1 MKNRTYN
8 RKKLLVVFGL
18 AVTILFLLA
27 GRLVYL
33 MVFEAGYYQEKAAGA
48 SRAGAGDQGHKRADH
63 GAETARFLP
72 PTGRCV
78 LFR

>member
-18 AVTILFLLA
+18 AVIVLFLLA

-33 MVFEAGYYQEKAAGA
+33 MVFEAGYYQEKAQALHEREREIRQKEGR
-48 SRAGAGDQGHKRADH
+48 SLTG
-63 GAETARFLP
+63 TARSLP

-78 LFR
+78 PSR